1 MSIKFISWNIDS
13 LNAALQAKTPRAQL
27 TYDILQEIAEEQP
40 DFLAIQEPKLKP
52 DGLTS
57 NQEEKLDLLFPN
69 YIKFVN
75 PSTAR
80 SGYSGTMF
88 LAKHNPKK
96 FEKVKIGA
104 PQEMDDE
111 GRLITLEFDNF
122 YLSTVYTPNSGAELK
137 RLADREIW
145 DQHFREYLQ
154 KLDQQK
160 PVIISGD
167 FNVAHQEIDLKN
179 PKTNHHSAGFT
190 DQERQTFD
198 QLLASGF
205 SDSWRQINPEVE
217 GVYTWWTQIAKNAKQ
232 NNAGWR
238 IDYYLVSD
246 SIKNKIKDVGVI
258 DTGSRA
264 DHAPIFLEM
273 DNLTI

>member
-1 MSIKFISWNIDS
+1 MSIKLISWNIDS

-27 TYDILQEIAEEQP
+27 TYDILQGIAQEQP
-40 DFLAIQEPKLKP
+40 DFFAIQEPKLKP
-52 DGLTS
+52 DGLTD
-57 NQEEKLDLLFPN
+57 QQTEKLDLLFPN
-69 YIKFVN
+69 YLKFTN

-80 SGYSGTMF
+80 SGYSGTM
-88 LAKHNPKK
+88 LLTKHTPNH

-190 DQERQTFD
+190 DQERQGFD
-198 QLLASGF
+198 QLLESGF
-205 SDSWRQINPEVE
+205 TDSWRQINPEVE

-238 IDYYLVSD
+238 IDYYLVSKTLENN
-246 SIKNKIKDVGVI
+246 IKNAGVI
-258 DTGSRA
+258 DTGIRA
-264 DHAPIFLEM
+264 DHAPIFLEIG
-273 DNLTI
+273 DLTI